1 MKARIELDAIK
12 GQKTIAE
19 LASEYGVHANQI
31 SIWKKQ
37 LLDAAPTAFSYGKD
51 KDAEQKGVERDH
63 LYKKV
68 GQLQIEVDWLKK
80 RQAIW
85 DERLRESKMHRGQK

>member
-1 MKARIELDAIK
+1 MVRKKYSKELKAQIALDAIK

-37 LLDAAPTAFSYGKD
+37 LLDAAPAAFSNVKD
-51 KDAEQKGVERDH
+51 KDTEKKEVERDH
-63 LYKKV
+63 LYQKV

-80 RQAIW
+80 RPAIW
-85 DERLRESKMHRGQK
+85 DECFR

>member
-1 MKARIELDAIK
+1 MKDKIELDAIK

-37 LLDAAPTAFSYGKD
+37 LLDAAPAAFRNGKD
-51 KDAEQKGVERDH
+51 TEKKEVERDH
-63 LYKKV
+63 LYQRV
-68 GQLQIEVDWLKK
+68 G
-80 RQAIW
+80 
-85 DERLRESKMHRGQK
+85 

>member
-1 MKARIELDAIK
+1 MGRKKYSKELKARIALDAIK

-37 LLDAAPTAFSYGKD
+37 LLDAAPTAFSNGKD
-51 KDAEQKGVERDH
+51 KDAEQKEIEQDH
-63 LYKKV
+63 LYKNKKV

-80 RQAIW
+80 KTGY
-85 DERLRESKMHRGQK
+85 LG

>member
-1 MKARIELDAIK
+1 MGRKKYSKELKAQIALDAIK

-37 LLDAAPTAFSYGKD
+37 LLDAAPAAFSNLKD
-51 KDAEQKGVERDH
+51 KDAE
-63 LYKKV
+63 KKE
-68 GQLQIEVDWLKK
+68 LSEIICIK
-80 RQAIW
+80 RLANCK
-85 DERLRESKMHRGQK
+85 SKLIG

>member
-1 MKARIELDAIK
+1 MGRKKHSNELKARIALDAIR
-12 GQKTIAE
+12 GQKTMSE

-31 SIWKKQ
+31 NRWRKQ
-37 LLDAAPTAFSYGKD
+37 LLEAAPDIFTRGKN
-51 KDAEQKGVERDH
+51 KEAEKNEVERDH

-80 RQAIW
+80 KTGYL
-85 DERLRESKMHRGQK
+85 E

>member
-1 MKARIELDAIK
+1 MPIR
-12 GQKTIAE
+12 
-19 LASEYGVHANQI
+19 SI

-37 LLDAAPTAFSYGKD
+37 LLDAAPAAFRSGKD
-51 KDAEQKGVERDH
+51 KDAEKKEVKRDH

-80 RQAIW
+80 DRLSRMNVLEEVKGLNGKDKTLSISRQF
-85 DERLRESKMHRGQK
+85 ELLLRS

>member
-1 MKARIELDAIK
+1 MLRCISIKKGDTKWYRKKYSKELKARIALDAIK

-37 LLDAAPTAFSYGKD
+37 LLDAAPAAFSNGKD
-51 KDAEQKGVERDH
+51 KDAEKKEVERDH
-63 LYKKV
+63 LYKK
-68 GQLQIEVDWLKK
+68 G
-80 RQAIW
+80 RPTAN
-85 DERLRESKMHRGQK
+85 RS